1 MVMDRSF
8 ETRPGAVRDE
18 PSGPSLLAEVLAHW
32 PTAPVSEV
40 SATGRWL
47 KLERPGG
54 VTVYLER
61 YAWDEP
67 CQPQYLVVL
76 PASPDRAE
84 QRRCPTLAEAI
95 ETAKRLLLSRPA
107 PRKVGLLEALE
118 ELTSGGRSLAATLP
132 A

>member
-18 PSGPSLLAEVLAHW
+18 PCGPSLLAEVLAHW

-47 KLERPGG
+47 KLERPDGG
-54 VTVYLER
+54 TVYVER
-61 YAWDEP
+61 YAWDERCRP
-67 CQPQYLVVL
+67 HYLVVL
-76 PASPDRAE
+76 PAGPDRAE
-84 QRRCPTLAEAI
+84 QRRCLTLPEAV
-95 ETAKRLLLSRPA
+95 ETAKRLLLSRSA
-107 PRKVGLLEALE
+107 PRKNGLLEAIE
-118 ELTSGGRSLAATLP
+118 ELTGGRSLAATLP